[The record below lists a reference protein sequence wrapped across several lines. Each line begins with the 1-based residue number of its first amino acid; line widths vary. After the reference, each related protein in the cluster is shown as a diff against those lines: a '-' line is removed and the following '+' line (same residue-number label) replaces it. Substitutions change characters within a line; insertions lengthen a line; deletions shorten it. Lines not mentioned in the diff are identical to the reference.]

1 MYDMTGIPEIA
12 HAVIPEIFYRE
23 SMMTASPPTH
33 AFGGDG
39 VVVLGG
45 DDGIK
50 NLSPKSIT
58 NHQWLND
65 YT

>member
-33 AFGGDG
+33 AFGGD
-39 VVVLGG
+39 
-45 DDGIK
+45 DGIK